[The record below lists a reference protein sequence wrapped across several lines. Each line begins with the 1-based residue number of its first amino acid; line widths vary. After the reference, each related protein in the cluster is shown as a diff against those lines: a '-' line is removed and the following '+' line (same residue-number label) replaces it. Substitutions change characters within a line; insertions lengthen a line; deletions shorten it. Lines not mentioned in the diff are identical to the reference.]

1 MRISGMEQPDFD
13 SITESNPDPVSRADR
28 TRTTNE
34 AGGEAYAPVTPE
46 LGLVKLV
53 INNLI
58 EEQYYDSAEESYTKL
73 FNRFDRMADEN
84 PEFVLQLAVYAR
96 HEAGLRDVAQLL
108 LVLAANDERVVKPDD
123 SESSLIRDYTPAI
136 IDRTDEF
143 NSVLSYQLRAF
154 GKPVPNG
161 LSKGIEDALH
171 KKYVMI
177 EVADRDGTVLGT
189 ERETYIEYDTDRHIQ
204 ESWQPGTPTTH
215 DSEDLA
221 HIRAIDAVTN
231 SDDFSGSTRVVDQ
244 GYVHDEYTFTKY
256 QQRDKS
262 VSLHDVLNLVR
273 PNARSDNRD
282 ELFGRIAK
290 GELDSHP
297 DVEPLREDRTWEA
310 TRSDETDDRSEAE
323 QWRDRIDDMGVMARI
338 RNLRNMLDA
347 GLTGREIFDY
357 DGGSDRIFG
366 PESERIVRNSK
377 QFPFRYY
384 QAYKACSD
392 SGITRSRHSN
402 THTKM
407 FDLGGDVID
416 QTSHSWLARA
426 IDVSVDN
433 VPDSF
438 DNMFTAID
446 LSGSMDSTISGSSE
460 MARAEIG
467 ALFGAILLQRGSEAG
482 VFGSDFARVRTDSG
496 NMSVLKVAQRIYGVS
511 DNVGNST
518 NGHLAIEYL
527 TENDLSYDSIVI
539 FTDEQL
545 WDSTSWHSTNTLK
558 DAWDSYQ
565 ATVNPNADLFVVDLA
580 SYGDLSMPEGYRNV
594 HQISGWG
601 ENVIEFI
608 DAQSTA
614 DDLIRTIG
622 AIEPD
627 AY

>member
-1 MRISGMEQPDFD
+1 MEQPEFD
-13 SITESNPDPVSRADR
+13 SITESNPDPVSRADL

-34 AGGEAYAPVTPE
+34 AGGEAYEPVTPE

-58 EEQYYDSAEESYTKL
+58 EEQYYDTAEESFTKL
-73 FNRFDRMADEN
+73 FDRFDRMADDD

-108 LVLAANDERVVKPDD
+108 LVLAANDERVVQPDD

-143 NSVLSYQLRAF
+143 NTVLSYQLRLF

-171 KKYVMI
+171 KKYAMI
-177 EVADRDGTVLGT
+177 EVQDQDGTVLGT
-189 ERETYIEYDTDRHIQ
+189 ERETYIEYDIDRHVHD
-204 ESWQPGTPTTH
+204 EWQPGTPTTH
-215 DSEDLA
+215 EAEDLA
-221 HIRAIDAVTN
+221 HIRAIESVT
-231 SDDFSGSTRVVDQ
+231 DPDTFVGSTKTVDH
-244 GYVHDEYTFTKY
+244 GYVHDEYTFSKY

-290 GELDSHP
+290 GELDAYP
-297 DVEPLREDRTWEA
+297 DTEPLREDRTWEA
-310 TRSDETDDRSEAE
+310 TRSDDTDDRSEAE
-323 QWRDRIDDMGVMARI
+323 QWRDRLDDMGIMARV
-338 RNLRNMLDA
+338 RNLRNMLAA
-347 GLTGREIFDY
+347 GLDGQTIFDY
-357 DGGSDRIFG
+357 DSDAGRVFG
-366 PESERIVRNSK
+366 PASERIVSNSK

-392 SGITRSRHSN
+392 SGIKRQISAR
-402 THTKM
+402 TKT
-407 FDLGGDVID
+407 FDLGGDVVD
-416 QTSHSWLARA
+416 QYSHEWLSNA
-426 IDVSVDN
+426 IDVSVGN
-433 VPDSF
+433 MPDSF

-446 LSGSMDSTISGSSE
+446 LSGSMDSSIANDAS
-460 MARAEIG
+460 MARAEI
-467 ALFGAILLQRGSEAG
+467 ASLFGATLLQRGSDAG
-482 VFGSDFARVRTDSG
+482 VFGSDFARVTANTNSL
-496 NMSVLKVAQRIYGVS
+496 SVLELTQRIYGVG

-527 TENDLSYDSIVI
+527 TENDLSYDSVVV

-545 WDSTSWHSTNTLK
+545 WDSTSWHNSTSLK
-558 DAWDSYQ
+558 EAWDQYTAS
-565 ATVNPNADLFVVDLA
+565 VNPNADLFVIDLA
-580 SYGDLSMPEGYRNV
+580 AYGDLSMPEGYHNV

-601 ENVIEFI
+601 SNVVEFV

-614 DDLIRTIG
+614 DNMVRTVQS
-622 AIEPD
+622 IEPD
-627 AY
+627 TY